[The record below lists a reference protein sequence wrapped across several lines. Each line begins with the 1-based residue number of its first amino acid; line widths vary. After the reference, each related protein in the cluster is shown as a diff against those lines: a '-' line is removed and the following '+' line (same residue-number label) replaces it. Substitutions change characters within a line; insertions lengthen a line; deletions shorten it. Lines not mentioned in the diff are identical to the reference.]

1 MQLKNAGKIQAVTL
15 MSSNYELIAC
25 SVTQGTIS
33 RPQGRGSWGR
43 TWGRK
48 IGD

>member
-1 MQLKNAGKIQAVTL
+1 MQLKNAGKIQAANFTL
-15 MSSNYELIAC
+15 AC

-33 RPQGRGSWGR
+33 RPQGRGPWGR